1 MAGSNVKVVVN
12 KDTRDKFARNSP
24 TLNHLYKYP
33 AVSKTLNQ
41 VVSLPVVSQVLSL
54 FILAALK
61 VKHALVDSERSPRFV
76 KVAYGSLSEMS
87 LRLDELVNLL
97 LFREGIDAFMKGWSA
112 HSKKPGFWLVY
123 FWIDYVANVSNI
135 LLNQFVVQPFK
146 LGVKDKGAET
156 SSGAETTPGDE
167 SLPHVSQLTSTTKSI
182 SKELHDK
189 LQADYIAPTA
199 DFAKQKYES
208 LVKPTAEKLNSEYIE
223 PTKAQL
229 SNITR
234 PTRAHAMETYKTV
247 SATYESNL
255 SKSESVPRAIVS
267 TGIDLKNLT
276 LENLKSNR
284 TELEKDAQE
293 AIEHKKETLGQAAE
307 EKVDSLGNTVG

>member
-12 KDTRDKFARNSP
+12 KDTTDKFARNSP

-33 AVSKTLNQ
+33 LVSKTLNQ
-41 VVSLPVVSQVLSL
+41 AVSLPVVSQVLSV
-54 FILAALK
+54 FILATMK
-61 VKHALVDSERSPRFV
+61 VKHTLVDSENSPKFV
-76 KVAYGSLSEMS
+76 KVMYNSVSGFSLK
-87 LRLDELVNLL
+87 LDELVNVL
-97 LFREGIDAFMKGWSA
+97 LFREGVDAFVEGWSA
-112 HSKKPGFWLVY
+112 HAQKPGFWLVY

-135 LLNQFVVQPFK
+135 LLNQFVVQPFR
-146 LGVKDKGAET
+146 LSVQDKVR
-156 SSGAETTPGDE
+156 ETTASDE

-182 SKELHDK
+182 SKDLQEK
-189 LQADYIAPTA
+189 LQSDYLGPTA
-199 DFAKQKYES
+199 DFAREKYET
-208 LVKPTAEKLNSEYIE
+208 LVKPTADKLNSEYIE

-229 SNITR
+229 SSIAR
-234 PTRAHAMETYKTV
+234 PTRAQAMETYKTV

-284 TELEKDAQE
+284 SELEKEAKGVKE
-293 AIEHKKETLGQAAE
+293 AIENKKETIGQAVD
-307 EKVDSLGNTVG
+307 EKVDSLGNTLK

>member
-12 KDTRDKFARNSP
+12 KDTTDKFARNSP

-33 AVSKTLNQ
+33 VVSKTLDQ

-61 VKHALVDSERSPRFV
+61 VKHTVVDSERSPRFV
-76 KVAYGSLSEMS
+76 KVAYNSVSGVSLK
-87 LRLDELVNLL
+87 LDELVNLL
-97 LFREGIDAFMKGWSA
+97 LFREGVDAFVKGWSA

-146 LGVKDKGAET
+146 LSVEDKGEEAAT
-156 SSGAETTPGDE
+156 GDE

-182 SKELHDK
+182 SKDLQEK
-189 LQADYIAPTA
+189 LQSEYIAPTA
-199 DFAKQKYES
+199 DFAKQKYEA
-208 LVKPTAEKLNSEYIE
+208 LVKPTADKLNSEYIE

-284 TELEKDAQE
+284 TELEKEAKE
-293 AIEHKKETLGQAAE
+293 AIEHKKETLGQAAD